1 MAAVDQFETMVV
13 GLSAQERTALDGALR
28 VWRADLLAA
37 RSEDAR
43 IRLVSEIVREIR
55 TLTGNERTATGR

>member
-13 GLSAQERTALDGALR
+13 GLSAQERTALGGALR